1 MSRVRPA
8 APYGP
13 MVTRPLLGREIGAP
27 APGVPG
33 QEISPPA
40 LGVPG
45 RPGRPGRPGWPLTAL
60 LVLYPLWW
68 ALGMGTLAVFLLAV
82 PMALQLWRRR
92 PVIVPPGFGLWL
104 LFLVWVLASTI
115 MLPQNPPGTLPDTVS
130 GRFVSVA
137 FNLAGYLSATII
149 LLYAGNLTEE
159 EFPRRRLVRQ
169 LGFFFMVVLAGGL
182 LGTFAARFE
191 FTSVV
196 EVLLPT
202 QVAQNGFVRSLVHP
216 AASQLQDVLGFT
228 SPRPSAPFGYT
239 NTWGNCLALLLGWF
253 VVSWLRDGSARR
265 RLIGLVGLGLTAIP
279 VVYSLNRG
287 LWAGLGLIVIFMAVR
302 MAMRGH
308 LALLGALLAGL
319 LLAGAL
325 VAASPL
331 ATIVEARFDNQ
342 KSNAIRAFTLDRTLD
357 VVTESP
363 ILGFGATRAAL
374 GSSNSIAV
382 GADAKCPRCGN
393 PTLGSNGQLWLL
405 LIAQGLGGAALYIGF
420 FVRSLWAYRRDR
432 TPIGDAGLL
441 ALALPLFF
449 MLVYNALTMPLVIS
463 FLSLALLWRNRQE
476 NARQENAGQES
487 PQADSALMTA
497 PAAAL
502 AGPVRMRQG
511 RP

>member
-1 MSRVRPA
+1 MNRLGPA
-8 APYGP
+8 APPGP
-13 MVTRPLLGREIGAP
+13 VVARPPVGRAEAP
-27 APGVPG
+27 VGV
-33 QEISPPA
+33 
-40 LGVPG
+40 V
-45 RPGRPGRPGWPLTAL
+45 GRPGWPLTAL
-60 LVLYPLWW
+60 LVFYPVWW

-92 PVIVPPGFGLWL
+92 PVLVPPGFGIWL

-115 MLPQNPPGTLPDTVS
+115 MLPQNPTGTLPDTVS
-130 GRFVSVA
+130 GRLVSVA

-149 LLYAGNLTEE
+149 LLYAGNLTEA

-196 EVLLPT
+196 EVLLPAH
-202 QVAQNGFVRSLVHP
+202 VAQNGFVRSLVHP

-253 VVSWLRDGSARR
+253 VVSWLRDGSRRR
-265 RLIGLVGLGLTAIP
+265 RLIGLAGLALTAIP

-287 LWAGLGLIVIFMAVR
+287 LWLGLGLIVAFMAVR
-302 MAMRGH
+302 LAMRGH
-308 LALLGALLAGL
+308 VALLGAIVVGLVLAGTV
-319 LLAGAL
+319 

-331 ATIVEARFDNQ
+331 ATIIEARFENP

-363 ILGFGATRAAL
+363 ILGFGAPRAAL

-382 GADAKCPRCGN
+382 GADAQCPRCGN

-405 LIAQGLGGAALYIGF
+405 LIAQGFGGAALYLGF

-463 FLSLALLWRNRQE
+463 FLSLALLWRNHQE
-476 NARQENAGQES
+476 GYRGDAEAQDRLPA
-487 PQADSALMTA
+487 A
-497 PAAAL
+497 PAPSIADPL
-502 AGPVRMRQG
+502 RVPGGLR
-511 RP
+511 

>member
-1 MSRVRPA
+1 MSRPGPVPLGPAAVPPGLRRPA
-8 APYGP
+8 
-13 MVTRPLLGREIGAP
+13 V
-27 APGVPG
+27 
-33 QEISPPA
+33 
-40 LGVPG
+40 G
-45 RPGRPGRPGWPLTAL
+45 RPEGRQPTFLGGLSGPGWPLTAL

-92 PVIVPPGFGLWL
+92 PVRVPPGFGIWL

-115 MLPQNPPGTLPDTVS
+115 MLPANPPGTLPDTVS
-130 GRFVSVA
+130 GRVVSVA

-149 LLYAGNLTEE
+149 LLYAGNLSEE

-196 EVLLPT
+196 EVLLPGN
-202 QVAQNGFVRSLVHP
+202 VAQNGFVRSLVHP
-216 AASQLQDVLGFT
+216 AASQLQEVLGFE

-253 VVSWLRDGSARR
+253 FVSWLRDGSARR
-265 RLIGLVGLGLTAIP
+265 RVIGLAGLALTAIP

-287 LWAGLGLIVIFMAVR
+287 LWAGLGLIVVFMAVR
-302 MAMRGH
+302 LAMRGR
-308 LALLGALLAGL
+308 LALIGALIVGL
-319 LLAGAL
+319 LLAGTV

-331 ATIVEARFDNQ
+331 ATIVEARFENP
-342 KSNAIRAFTLDRTLD
+342 KSNAIRAFTLERTLD
-357 VVTESP
+357 VVGESP

-382 GADAKCPRCGN
+382 GADAQCPRCGN

-405 LIAQGLGGAALYIGF
+405 LIAQGFGGAALYIGF
-420 FVRSLWAYRRDR
+420 FLRSLWAYRRDR

-449 MLVYNALTMPLVIS
+449 MFVYNALTMPLVIS
-463 FLSLALLWRNRQE
+463 FLSLALLWRNQQE
-476 NARQENAGQES
+476 RAREETEGLEGTLRGR
-487 PQADSALMTA
+487 PPLA
-497 PAAAL
+497 PAL
-502 AGPVRMRQG
+502 AGG
-511 RP
+511 RR

>member
-1 MSRVRPA
+1 MSRLVPATPPRPV
-8 APYGP
+8 AP
-13 MVTRPLLGREIGAP
+13 RPDGA
-27 APGVPG
+27 
-33 QEISPPA
+33 
-40 LGVPG
+40 
-45 RPGRPGRPGWPLTAL
+45 RPGILGRPGWPLTAL

-92 PVIVPPGFGLWL
+92 PLLVPPGFGIWL
-104 LFLVWVLASTI
+104 LFLMWVLASTI

-130 GRFVSVA
+130 GRVVSVA

-191 FTSVV
+191 FTSLV
-196 EVLLPT
+196 ELLLPAT
-202 QVAQNGFVRSLVHP
+202 VAQNGFVSSLVHP
-216 AASQLQDVLGFT
+216 AASQLQEVLGFE

-253 VVSWLRDGSARR
+253 FVSWLREGSVRR
-265 RLIGLVGLGLTAIP
+265 RVVGLVGLALTAIP

-287 LWAGLGLIVIFMAVR
+287 LWAGLGLIVVFMAVR
-302 MAMRGH
+302 LAMRGR
-308 LALLGALLAGL
+308 LALIGALVVGL
-319 LLAGAL
+319 LLAGTV
-325 VAASPL
+325 VAVSPL
-331 ATIVEARFDNQ
+331 ATIVEARFDNP
-342 KSNAIRAFTLDRTLD
+342 KSNAIRAFTLDRTLE
-357 VVTESP
+357 VVAESP

-382 GADAKCPRCGN
+382 GADAQCPRCGN

-405 LIAQGLGGAALYIGF
+405 LIAQGFGGAALYVGF
-420 FVRSLWAYRRDR
+420 FLRSLWAYRRDS

-463 FLSLALLWRNRQE
+463 FLSLALLWRNQQE
-476 NARQENAGQES
+476 SARQGSDELDRSLAGRL
-487 PQADSALMTA
+487 PVA
-497 PAAAL
+497 PAL
-502 AGPVRMRQG
+502 AGAGRFPVG
-511 RP
+511 RR